1 MSYPYGNA
9 AGPHRRPITPS
20 EVRSVVFTTTRMRL
34 GYDVEEVDA
43 FLDQIEWS
51 MEQMLAEIN
60 RLRRQ
65 IADIDQAH
73 AASLHEA
80 RTTAR
85 RLVTLLGGGTQPP
98 AGVPPAQGAP
108 YRPAMPPAPPAAR
121 RAANPVPPVWGG
133 APQGPPMTGPT
144 VPGNVAPP
152 QVPPA
157 QASAPPPTGA
167 APPPTGAAPPPAGA
181 PYANLPPPTA
191 APYADLP
198 PPMAG
203 PATGEPGVGPGY
215 FPPPQG

>member
-1 MSYPYGNA
+1 MSYPYGNT

-85 RLVTLLGGGTQPP
+85 RLVTLLGGSVPP
-98 AGVPPAQGAP
+98 AGMPPAPGAA
-108 YRPAMPPAPPAAR
+108 YRPAMPPAPPTAR
-121 RAANPVPPVWGG
+121 RAANPAPPVWGG
-133 APQGPPMTGPT
+133 APSGPPPPGPT
-144 VPGNVAPP
+144 VPGNVAGPAPQPTPPP
-152 QVPPA
+152 QPA
-157 QASAPPPTGA
+157 PPTGPPIA
-167 APPPTGAAPPPAGA
+167 APPPTG
-181 PYANLPPPTA
+181 T
-191 APYADLP
+191 PYADLP
-198 PPMAG
+198 PPSVG
-203 PATGEPGVGPGY
+203 PGTPGPGY
-215 FPPPQG
+215 FPPPQP